1 MVGSMSK
8 PNKRKYNSFFIREF
22 NQNEEVDME
31 PQYHYTSPDGFLSI
45 VKNNCLRFTDISF
58 LNNVS
63 ESIYML
69 KVICDYFCEY
79 PQKFPRVEEAFFEMI
94 KENKPEDIAN
104 LNVREVKYQLP
115 LPIIKQ
121 RQFVFCMCNEC
132 DKLNMWNYYVNNGV
146 YQGYNIGFNVQEL
159 IRSFDVEEDILD
171 SFLVYYG
178 NVLYKKAEQY
188 KFLKN
193 RFKKLEE
200 VHKNDE
206 NLNHLTIK
214 LRMFIDSFCA
224 FFKHPKFEEEKEF
237 RIVIEIADARIPR
250 TDNHFVGPYN
260 KKMKYDFYT
269 KNGLII
275 PCLYVKINKQSFS
288 RITVSPIM
296 EAEITK
302 MSIRELLST
311 NGYKGCRVYQST
323 IPIRF

>member
-1 MVGSMSK
+1 
-8 PNKRKYNSFFIREF
+8 
-22 NQNEEVDME
+22 
-31 PQYHYTSPDGFLSI
+31 
-45 VKNNCLRFTDISF
+45 
-58 LNNVS
+58 
-63 ESIYML
+63 ML

-178 NVLYKKAEQY
+178 NVLYKKAEHY

-193 RFKKLEE
+193 RFEKLEE

-206 NLNHLTIK
+206 NLNHLTINLK
-214 LRMFIDSFCA
+214 MFIDSFCA
-224 FFKHPKFEEEKEF
+224 FFKHPKFEDEKEF

-250 TDNHFVGPYN
+250 TDKMTKDNFYACSIERPLIFSVFEKDTDEMVGVIGFHHYDRRRKKASAQWYIFKPYRNHGYAKEAFTALAKRIFNGKISELVESSWTN
-260 KKMKYDFYT
+260 KFRKRSVNLDF
-269 KNGLII
+269 I
-275 PCLYVKINKQSFS
+275 
-288 RITVSPIM
+288 
-296 EAEITK
+296 
-302 MSIRELLST
+302 
-311 NGYKGCRVYQST
+311 
-323 IPIRF
+323 

>member
-1 MVGSMSK
+1 MNDAKIFISHCANDSK
-8 PNKRKYNSFFIREF
+8 IGEKFLNFLLSLGYKKENIFYSSKYHNGVEIGKNFPNVVRDNFIGANIVVLLLTENFYNSYYCVC
-22 NQNEEVDME
+22 EEGAAWISVNKE
-31 PQYHYTSPDGFLSI
+31 I
-45 VKNNCLRFTDISF
+45 VPIL
-58 LNNVS
+58 LG
-63 ESIYML
+63 
-69 KVICDYFCEY
+69 
-79 PQKFPRVEEAFFEMI
+79 
-94 KENKPEDIAN
+94 N
-104 LNVREVKYQLP
+104 LNFGDMKGF
-115 LPIIKQ
+115 I
-121 RQFVFCMCNEC
+121 
-132 DKLNMWNYYVNNGV
+132 DSSTNYYVNNGV

>member
-1 MVGSMSK
+1 
-8 PNKRKYNSFFIREF
+8 
-22 NQNEEVDME
+22 
-31 PQYHYTSPDGFLSI
+31 
-45 VKNNCLRFTDISF
+45 
-58 LNNVS
+58 
-63 ESIYML
+63 ML

-178 NVLYKKAEQY
+178 NVLYKKAEHY

-193 RFKKLEE
+193 RFEKLEE

-206 NLNHLTIK
+206 NLNHLTINLK
-214 LRMFIDSFCA
+214 MFIDSFCA
-224 FFKHPKFEEEKEF
+224 FFKHPKFEDEKEF

-250 TDNHFVGPYN
+250 TDKMTKDNLYACSIERPLIFSVFEKDTDEMVGVIGFHHYDRRRKKASAQWYIFKPYRNHGYAKEAFTALAKRIFNGKISEFVESSWTN
-260 KKMKYDFYT
+260 KFRKRSVNLDF
-269 KNGLII
+269 I
-275 PCLYVKINKQSFS
+275 
-288 RITVSPIM
+288 
-296 EAEITK
+296 
-302 MSIRELLST
+302 
-311 NGYKGCRVYQST
+311 
-323 IPIRF
+323 